1 MRQSPALPGCA
12 CAEGAAL
19 ARLRWVG
26 AEGEA
31 RVATPPF
38 GWPRPPLGWPRPLCV
53 QATPP
58 AVLGPGGGA
67 GWERVKIIMI
77 RKLKGLTVE

>member
-38 GWPRPPLGWPRPLCV
+38 RL
-53 QATPP
+53 ATPP
-58 AVLGPGGGA
+58 FGLATPPEGSGHAPRGARAGRRCRLG
-67 GWERVKIIMI
+67 
-77 RKLKGLTVE
+77 KG

>member
-1 MRQSPALPGCA
+1 MRQSPALPDCA

-31 RVATPPF
+31 RVATPVLVATPPF
-38 GWPRPPLGWPRPLCV
+38 GWPRPLWV

-58 AVLGPGGGA
+58 ALLGPGGGA
-67 GWERVKIIMI
+67 GWERVKRIMI
-77 RKLKGLTVE
+77 RKLKGLTLE